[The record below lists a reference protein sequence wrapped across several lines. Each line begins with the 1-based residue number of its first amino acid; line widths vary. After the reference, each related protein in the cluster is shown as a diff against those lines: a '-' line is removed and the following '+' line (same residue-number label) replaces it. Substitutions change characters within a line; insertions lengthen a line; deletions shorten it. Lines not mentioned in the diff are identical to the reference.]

1 MNYIDA
7 NIKQLTRIH
16 IRPLPKE
23 QYEPLNYHLK
33 KDILD
38 AGDAIGSRTAA
49 KCIRTHWKMHEKY
62 ESFKLL
68 CDSAI
73 DFANKLC
80 ESDRYLRQTDE
91 NGVVQKMKF
100 TTDKSWGL
108 IYKKGDDTATHT
120 HFPALWSW
128 TYCVFGCELCAP
140 LMFSDAEV
148 KSKTGQLI
156 FFPSWMQHGVPTHTC
171 DHDRIVV
178 AGNIFMSGWL

>member
-80 ESDRYLRQTDE
+80 ETDRYLRQTDE

-128 TYCVFGCELCAP
+128 TYCVLVVNFVLLLCSVTQKLNLKLDNSFSFQVGCNMEFQHILVTMTEL
-140 LMFSDAEV
+140 
-148 KSKTGQLI
+148 
-156 FFPSWMQHGVPTHTC
+156 
-171 DHDRIVV
+171 
-178 AGNIFMSGWL
+178 